1 MVTCSN
7 CHVAMPPDPD
17 GLPIPSEWSVIRI
30 EKHHKTKIIISYLY
44 LCPGCDLV
52 TMKIQTSLTPETP

>member
-1 MVTCSN
+1 
-7 CHVAMPPDPD
+7 MPPDPD